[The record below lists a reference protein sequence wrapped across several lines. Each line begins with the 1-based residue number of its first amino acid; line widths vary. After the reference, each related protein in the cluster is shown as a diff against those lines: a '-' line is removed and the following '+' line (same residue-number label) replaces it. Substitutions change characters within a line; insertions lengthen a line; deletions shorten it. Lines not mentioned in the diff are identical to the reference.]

1 MYDLKI
7 DVHFWLLLGAPF
19 HIGGLVRDV
28 RLSCGAGLAI
38 RLGIAQIELNYS
50 VPLRARATDRCVCV
64 ICGSSVC
71 VCQCVHLCVCVSLL
85 CCTVYM
91 FCCVLC
97 VCQCYVSYVCISV
110 CFCVCVCL
118 CMLCVCLID
127 LEYFPLPCTP
137 FSTPLMFLALF

>member
-71 VCQCVHLCVCVSLL
+71 VSVCTSVCLCVTVVLYSVYVLLCVVCVSVLCVVCVYQCVFLCVCVFMYA
-85 CCTVYM
+85 V
-91 FCCVLC
+91 CVL
-97 VCQCYVSYVCISV
+97 
-110 CFCVCVCL
+110 
-118 CMLCVCLID
+118 D
-127 LEYFPLPCTP
+127 
-137 FSTPLMFLALF
+137 

>member
-1 MYDLKI
+1 MYDFKI
-7 DVHFWLLLGAPF
+7 DVHLLLLLGAPF

-64 ICGSSVC
+64 LYVGPVC
-71 VCQCVHLCVCVSLL
+71 VCQCVHLCVCVSL
-85 CCTVYM
+85 CVVCICFVV
-91 FCCVLC
+91 CCVC
-97 VCQCYVSYVCISV
+97 VSIMCRMCVSV
-110 CFCVCVCL
+110 CVFVCVCL

>member
-7 DVHFWLLLGAPF
+7 DVHLLLLLGAPF

-64 ICGSSVC
+64 LYVGPAC
-71 VCQCVHLCVCVSLL
+71 VCQCVHLCVCVSL
-85 CCTVYM
+85 CVVCVCFVVYNV
-91 FCCVLC
+91 CCVLC
-97 VCQCYVSYVCISV
+97 VVCVFSV
-110 CFCVCVCL
+110 CFCVYVCCVC
-118 CMLCVCLID
+118 
-127 LEYFPLPCTP
+127 
-137 FSTPLMFLALF
+137 A